1 MTQGVRSVADEAGRV
16 LLAVFFG
23 FVMTAFFA
31 MCLGV
36 LDEVM
41 FDSNSNLEPEER
53 LPAWWLLTWP
63 SYLWSRVFG
72 SEQAVFMATG
82 LTHVCVFSA
91 VAYLVIRRRARQRAP
106 RLD

>member
-1 MTQGVRSVADEAGRV
+1 MTREVRSVVGEAKRV
-16 LLAVFFG
+16 LLSVFFG
-23 FVMTAFFA
+23 FVMTAFFT
-31 MCLGV
+31 MCIVL
-36 LDEVM
+36 LDEMM

-63 SYLWSRVFG
+63 SYFWSRVLG

-91 VAYLVIRRRARQRAP
+91 VAYLVIQHRARQAP